1 MKYVVKLL
9 VVETKIAD
17 DCRISLG
24 TLGVFE
30 VSYDGNSQ
38 CQHYKAYM
46 FMWKL
51 HISGPVEFLVNM
63 PMENDQCWFE
73 C

>member
-1 MKYVVKLL
+1 MKFVVKLL

-30 VSYDGNSQ
+30 VSYDGNS
-38 CQHYKAYM
+38 
-46 FMWKL
+46 
-51 HISGPVEFLVNM
+51 
-63 PMENDQCWFE
+63 
-73 C
+73 